1 MCKFLRLS
9 RFLVYW
15 ILPSL
20 SRQCNP
26 DLEDDGE
33 HSVMQI
39 CTYVTSFCS
48 FRARKKNEL
57 IEAEIRR
64 NARYID
70 SPWGHPAFRERTRRW
85 QILIYVYYVSTG
97 WPTFSW
103 LFLGGS
109 NENGILLPKLWE
121 KIVLVIEKKT
131 FEIRGWKLKFLRSL
145 EQFIQT
151 VKGQPFLVTEC
162 FF

>member
-26 DLEDDGE
+26 DLDYDEE

-109 NENGILLPKLWE
+109 NENGILLPKLQPRISKVFFSITRTIFSHNFGN
-121 KIVLVIEKKT
+121 KIPFSFDLPKSNQLKVGHPVLT
-131 FEIRGWKLKFLRSL
+131 
-145 EQFIQT
+145 
-151 VKGQPFLVTEC
+151 
-162 FF
+162 